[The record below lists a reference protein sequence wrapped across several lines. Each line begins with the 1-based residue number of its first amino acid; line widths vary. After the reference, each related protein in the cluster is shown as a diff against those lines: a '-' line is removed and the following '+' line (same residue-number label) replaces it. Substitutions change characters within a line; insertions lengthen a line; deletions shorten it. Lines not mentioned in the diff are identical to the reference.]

1 MNAAMAELVRDL
13 GGLDESHGRPRN
25 PQCQGLVENANKTFK
40 RKLKQICMDNG
51 FTDALQVFDWVPL
64 LGPLLISEND
74 APIPLYGGVS
84 AFVCLHGAPRSSSR
98 CRRLSATAVEKLH
111 TYMHECQE
119 TRAGKLRQYPEL
131 EDLSI
136 GSVVRVRATDE
147 EIKQHVVISRWSVR
161 AVIHSVNPR
170 SSDYFKLR
178 WLTNGL
184 SSAGRSRAPGALS
197 HQSYGR
203 HDLRLE
209 KPVVSIPVYQS
220 EHGHYIVVQNFSDGE
235 CNYVYIDGD
244 FKGKEYSGS
253 ISECNASAT
262 VPYSTMFAPEDLSG
276 MMRHVIIIY
285 IMSLP
290 NHQANVTIVVFYF
303 HNDYDNKIL

>member
-13 GGLDESHGRPRN
+13 GGLDESHGRPRH

-98 CRRLSATAVEKLH
+98 CRRLSATAVQKLH

-147 EIKQHVVISRWSVR
+147 EIKQHVVISRWSV
-161 AVIHSVNPR
+161 
-170 SSDYFKLR
+170 
-178 WLTNGL
+178 
-184 SSAGRSRAPGALS
+184 
-197 HQSYGR
+197 
-203 HDLRLE
+203 
-209 KPVVSIPVYQS
+209 
-220 EHGHYIVVQNFSDGE
+220 
-235 CNYVYIDGD
+235 YV
-244 FKGKEYSGS
+244 
-253 ISECNASAT
+253 
-262 VPYSTMFAPEDLSG
+262 
-276 MMRHVIIIY
+276 R
-285 IMSLP
+285 
-290 NHQANVTIVVFYF
+290 
-303 HNDYDNKIL
+303 